1 VTARNGMT
9 YNLQTRRLEL
19 YFGQQ
24 DYESLWIAYW
34 LFCGLN
40 WEPWAQLPFS
50 DMICELSCPFSE
62 KTTYWN
68 RPIFVHLTTQ
78 LNCM

>member
-1 VTARNGMT
+1 MIHAANRVTFNLGNDVENFNKKWQVTACNGMSCSLET
-9 YNLQTRRLEL
+9 RLEL

-40 WEPWAQLPFS
+40 WEP
-50 DMICELSCPFSE
+50 
-62 KTTYWN
+62 
-68 RPIFVHLTTQ
+68 
-78 LNCM
+78 